1 MGYFKPGIIVLLT
14 FDFLSVEMMIP
25 IFCKSIRNSWSKMVS
40 IQKTIS
46 IMFWYVRRIIQNTTQ
61 TVTVKSQIRH
71 LPCFPLSKI
80 RQLFP
85 DCLVSLCW
93 LLYNTAGVWTVTKC
107 CRILY
112 NCSIMVS
119 YVVMLL
125 LTWVSLDMIVAARSH
140 QHNCYH
146 SNNSINISAP
156 SMIIMSHQHSP
167 FLYPVWSMQA
177 AGLYVKTA
185 HLNELVD
192 NFTIIVKFVLNVNIL
207 VESHFLEWPPQ

>member
-1 MGYFKPGIIVLLT
+1 MLEELYR
-14 FDFLSVEMMIP
+14 
-25 IFCKSIRNSWSKMVS
+25 IRHK
-40 IQKTIS
+40 
-46 IMFWYVRRIIQNTTQ
+46 

-71 LPCFPLSKI
+71 LPCLPLSKI

-85 DCLVSLCW
+85 ACLVSLCW

-140 QHNCYH
+140 QHYCYH

-167 FLYPVWSMQA
+167 FVASSVINAGCWPVRKNCS
-177 AGLYVKTA
+177 
-185 HLNELVD
+185 
-192 NFTIIVKFVLNVNIL
+192 
-207 VESHFLEWPPQ
+207 LEWISW